1 MSSPLPS
8 ALSLKTQHLN
18 CLVTNINF
26 LSSQEHLDR
35 MDDVGLLVPLVEL
48 LGVEDVL
55 VRLNAIELITNVAL
69 THQGLR

>member
-1 MSSPLPS
+1 
-8 ALSLKTQHLN
+8 
-18 CLVTNINF
+18 
-26 LSSQEHLDR
+26 